1 MVTLRFSPPQT
12 FDLALI
18 EVGEATT
25 EGGALSGVYSS
36 TAIGEYP
43 GWINEITYP
52 SGNPDYWYSV
62 RFGTND
68 GAYSTWSHRSY
79 GKYGASEDGFFVFHP
94 SGSQWVYLIPPQI
107 SGVIP
112 DWLKYNYEYT
122 VKVDASGLFGSGT
135 NYMTSDYSFSFLA
148 ETCPAWS
155 TVDAVRLAVGPIINS
170 LPDDTIY
177 RMVLRASMQAMSRFY
192 MGTNPYGCSYLSVP
206 EPVFRWVTCMT
217 GMFTL
222 NTVLANQ
229 NTSKKLGAF
238 DVSYGV
244 VPGSVSPAELRKQL
258 DDCLKESAISIQAL
272 DGTLLAFATKSLHN
286 NMLRHPQADPQWGR
300 HPRKVDLFVHGP
312 WRRAF
317 NDIKLFYSN
326 YMRSPYDYGLQ
337 RKVEGSNLPPGTMF

>member
-1 MVTLRFSPPQT
+1 MVTLRFTPPQNYN
-12 FDLALI
+12 LAFYEI
-18 EVGEATT
+18 GETDIQD
-25 EGGALSGVYSS
+25 GPLSGVASG
-36 TAIGEYP
+36 TDIGLYP
-43 GWINEITYP
+43 YWIDTINYT
-52 SGNPDYWYSV
+52 SGNPSNWYAV
-62 RFGTND
+62 RFGTDTND
-68 GAYSTWSHRSY
+68 YTAWSPRMY
-79 GKYGASEDGFFVFHP
+79 GKYGVDEHGYFVFNP
-94 SGSQWVYLIPPQI
+94 SGSPWVYLIPPQM
-107 SGVIP
+107 SEVIP
-112 DWLKYNYEYT
+112 DWLNYNYEYT
-122 VKVDASGLFGSGT
+122 VKIDASGLYGSGM
-135 NYMTSDYSFSFLA
+135 NYMESDFTFTFQVV
-148 ETCPAWS
+148 TCPSWS
-155 TVDAVRLAVGPIINS
+155 TVDAVRLAVGPFIDS
-170 LPDDTIY
+170 LPDDTINK
-177 RMVLRASMQAMSRFY
+177 MILRASMQAMSRFY

-206 EPVFRWVTCMT
+206 EPVFRWVTCMA

-222 NTVLANQ
+222 NTILSNQ
-229 NTSKKLGAF
+229 NTNKRLGAF

-244 VPGSVSPAELRKQL
+244 RPGSISPSEVRKSL